1 MDIIEKQLKKELSLD
16 RAVLK
21 SWAKKVKHSQKLLE
35 TYQNK

>member
-16 RAVLK
+16 KAVLK
-21 SWAKKVKHSQKLLE
+21 SWTKKVRHTEKLLE